1 MLHRSG
7 MLGLL
12 RYDRET
18 NGKEPER
25 QKEHRLEHAE
35 LKTSLQQTLVKFRA
49 RQMTAN
55 SLSFERS
62 EESLTF
68 VCARCN
74 CREPIAR
81 DVSLAQHDRAVK
93 RLPRFTDLT

>member
-49 RQMTAN
+49 RQMTAT
-55 SLSFERS
+55 SLSFCAKRRIS
-62 EESLTF
+62 DF
-68 VCARCN
+68 VCARRN

-93 RLPRFTDLT
+93 RLQRFTDLT